1 MGFLSLRN
9 GAVGL
14 MAFAALGAVTSG
26 SVLAQDKTD
35 QPQSDQITIDD
46 LMALKRVASP
56 KISPDGQ
63 WVAYTVSS
71 TDMKANKSSTRLWI
85 VSKDGATTLPMTLKS
100 GSVGNPQWSPD
111 GQFLAF
117 TASRGGDDAKSQVWT
132 LNMMGGE
139 AEQYTNIDQGVS
151 DYRWAPDGQSMV
163 LIIKDKSQRQLA
175 EEAAKKTGEK
185 LPADPYVINRRQFK
199 RDYVGYLDETRTHLY
214 HFKKGDEAPRQLTF
228 GAYDDSD
235 PQWSPDGQK
244 IAFVSNRTADPDSND
259 NSDIWIVDLGASEAD
274 PRLRQFTKNVGPD
287 HSPAWSHDGQTIAYV
302 TVTRPDI
309 IWYATNHLAY
319 RKTSG
324 GDAVVLTTSL
334 DRNVSNP
341 VFAPDNQ
348 TVYFELEDAGTDQ
361 LARITLNSRA
371 IERVFQDQASL
382 RRFDM
387 NAKGHMVALISRP
400 HQTTNVSLIADDGR
414 ETRLT
419 TLNDDMLAGKKLAS
433 VEKITFNSKDGTPVD
448 GFLYLPAGYQKGQAY
463 PTILRLHGGP
473 VSQYDYGFNNDA
485 QLLAAKGYV
494 VLMPNPRGSSGYGQ
508 NFSLALWQKW
518 GVRDFEDVMA
528 GIDHL
533 VAEGI
538 TDPDRLGV
546 GGWSYGG
553 MLTNYV
559 ITKSTRFKAAIS
571 GASEVLYRANYGVDH
586 YQRHWEAELG
596 LPWENAAAW
605 EAISPFNDVA
615 GVTTPTLV
623 MGGQEDWNV
632 PVMNSEQLYQALN
645 RVGVETQLVVYPGEH
660 HGFRKPHFIK
670 DRYQRYVDWYDKYLK

>member
-1 MGFLSLRN
+1 MVMSVFRRTVA
-9 GAVGL
+9 AVGL
-14 MAFAALGAVTSG
+14 IGFIVAGQTT
-26 SVLAQDKTD
+26 AQQ
-35 QPQSDQITIDD
+35 QPIASDHLTIDD
-46 LMALKRVASP
+46 VMALKRVANP

-63 WVAYTVSS
+63 WVAYTVTT
-71 TDMKANKSSTRLWI
+71 TDMEANKASTRLWI
-85 VSKDGATTLPMTLKS
+85 VSSDGSKTLPMTLKS
-100 GSVGNPQWSPD
+100 DSVSNPHWSPD
-111 GQFLAF
+111 GTYLAF

-139 AEQYTNIDQGVS
+139 AEQYTHVDQGVS

-163 LIIKDKSQRQLA
+163 LVIRDKSPRQLA
-175 EEAAKKTGEK
+175 EEKAKKTGEK
-185 LPADPYVINRRQFK
+185 LPPDPYVINRRQFK

-214 HFKKGDEAPRQLTF
+214 HYAKGDEAPRQLTF
-228 GAYDDSD
+228 GPYDDSD
-235 PQWSPDGQK
+235 PQWSPDGEK
-244 IAFVSNRTADPDSND
+244 IAFVGNRTDDPDSND

-274 PRLRQFTKNVGPD
+274 QRLRQFTKNVGPD
-287 HSPAWSHDGQTIAYV
+287 RSPAWSQDGKTIAYV

-319 RKTSG
+319 RMVSG
-324 GDAVVLTTSL
+324 GEAVVMTTSL

-341 VFAPDNQ
+341 VFAPDHE
-348 TVYFELEDAGTDQ
+348 TVYFELEDAGTNQ
-361 LARITLNSRA
+361 LAKINMKSRQV
-371 IERVFQDQASL
+371 ERVFQQQASL
-382 RRFDM
+382 QRLDM
-387 NAKGHMVALISRP
+387 NAAGQMVALIDRP
-400 HQTTNVSLIADDGR
+400 GQTANVSLINQDGV

-419 TLNDDMLAGKKLAS
+419 KINDDLLAGKKLAS
-433 VEKITFNSKDGTPVD
+433 VEKLTFNSKDGTPVD
-448 GFLYLPAGYQKGQAY
+448 GFLYLPAGHQNGQMH

-473 VSQYDYGFNNDA
+473 VSQFDYGFDAYA
-485 QLLAAKGYV
+485 QLYAAHGYA

-508 NFSLALWQKW
+508 NFSVALWQKW

-533 VAEGI
+533 IEKGI
-538 TDPDRLGV
+538 ADPDKLGV

-559 ITKSTRFKAAIS
+559 ITKSTRFKAAVS

-586 YQRHWEAELG
+586 YQRHWEAALG
-596 LPWENAAAW
+596 LPWDTARAW

-615 GVTTPTLV
+615 KVTTPTLV

-632 PVMNSEQLYQALN
+632 PVMNSEQLYQALR

-660 HGFRKPHFIK
+660 HGFRKPNFIK
-670 DRYQRYVDWYDKYLK
+670 DRYERFLNWYDRYLKE